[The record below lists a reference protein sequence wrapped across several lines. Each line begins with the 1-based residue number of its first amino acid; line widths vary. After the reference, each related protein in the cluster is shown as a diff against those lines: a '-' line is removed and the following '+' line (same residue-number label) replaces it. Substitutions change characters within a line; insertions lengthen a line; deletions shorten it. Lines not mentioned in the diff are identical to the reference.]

1 MAAIDKLMLAAKRP
15 DCLLALF
22 PHAGGTVLSHMRGSV
37 MPSSTP
43 RNFATEPATYAA
55 SWHDFQAIVAI
66 KKPIDF
72 EFLIEFIKLD
82 NIINRSI
89 FYHSLNSNQSFYIL
103 SGMNTNQLNCSF
115 RSFGDQTYLVGNSQR
130 FDSFVGNKIFSIVF
144 RRLGM
149 VASCYVNGNLLYSIT
164 GTSILPITF
173 SNSPWSA
180 FNGFILHSYLK
191 DIDIEETLWEYPTW
205 SEKVRLITKTNVRM
219 DRLIFEAANTSL
231 PWSIKT
237 PLLNAMTG
245 TVISIKN
252 GAISINGAEWNRMTG
267 VMSGLAQDK
276 ITALLVFD
284 RILSTDEISEIA

>member
-22 PHAGGTVLSHMRGSV
+22 SHNGGTVLSHMRGSV

-55 SWHDFQAIVAI
+55 SWHDFQAIVAT

-82 NIINRSI
+82 NTINRSI
-89 FYHSLNSNQSFYIL
+89 FYHSLNSNESFYVL
-103 SGMNTNQLNCSF
+103 SGMNSNQLNCSF
-115 RSFGDQTYLVGNSQR
+115 RSFFDQAYLAGNNQR
-130 FDSFVGNKIFSIVF
+130 FDSFVEDKIFSIVF

-149 VASCYVNGNLLYSIT
+149 VANCYVNGNLLYSIT

-180 FNGFILHSYLK
+180 FNGLILHSYLK
-191 DIDIEETLWEYPTW
+191 DIDIEETLWQYPTW
-205 SEKVRLITKTNVRM
+205 SEKVRLITKTNVRT
-219 DRLIFEAANTSL
+219 DRFIFEAANPALS
-231 PWSIKT
+231 WSIKT
-237 PLLNAMTG
+237 PLVANMAG

-252 GAISINGAEWNRMTG
+252 DTISINGTEWNRMTG

-284 RILSTDEISEIA
+284 RILSAHEISSIT